1 MSRQAALGK
10 IQSGRVA
17 PRDVWDEVRCA
28 RKLSGTGKRRIFSL
42 YNLTSLNRRQVLAF
56 PPVDWCGFC
65 RTAARSR
72 NSAEARSTRRSSRFG
87 SPTRNTSPIP
97 IAMDGLVDEVG
108 SDTILSGPDRV
119 EFLRPGTALTLNGI
133 AQGYVTDRIVDPLR
147 RGIERCLVD
156 LGETRGA
163 GARPDGRGWQVGIKD
178 RNATDGFH
186 E

>member
-17 PRDVWDEVRCA
+17 PRDACDEVRCA

-42 YNLTSLNRRQVLAF
+42 YMEDSVLTSLNRRQVLAF

-97 IAMDGLVDEVG
+97 IAMDGLV
-108 SDTILSGPDRV
+108 PQPAPA
-119 EFLRPGTALTLNGI
+119 FA
-133 AQGYVTDRIVDPLR
+133 
-147 RGIERCLVD
+147 
-156 LGETRGA
+156 
-163 GARPDGRGWQVGIKD
+163 GRGRFRHDSFRPRPRRVSPS
-178 RNATDGFH
+178 RNGADAQRH
-186 E
+186 SSRVCHRLNR